1 VRSFFFINGTN
12 NTQEDVLYH
21 NELYTSVE
29 FEGPIIDPGYVFLTL
44 LMHVNTPYS
53 LLPFSQGLGN
63 LGEA

>member
-1 VRSFFFINGTN
+1 
-12 NTQEDVLYH
+12 LYH